1 MEQIKRT
8 IQTQGID
15 MRNAEY
21 VCTAPQDVR
30 RKRGQCGWTHKQC
43 EACPWCKL
51 KGTTDDNQRNK

>member
-1 MEQIKRT
+1 
-8 IQTQGID
+8 

-43 EACPWCKL
+43 ESCPWCKIIEH
-51 KGTTDDNQRNK
+51 KEQQ